1 MQNIPVIKKK
11 NQELQSKDT
20 ERSDSLKR
28 VKIARSILGL
38 NVSNVPGY
46 VSVRKAETQPMSVL
60 KTMLEDM
67 ELKVQ
72 VKLCLDKLLEKIEKK
87 ANEEEYIRR
96 KVNEV
101 LDSTIGMVERQW
113 GTNLKRDSS
122 TKENLKYIGRKGR
135 PYLSWHERAQI
146 LHLFR
151 TKSHRS

>member
-46 VSVRKAETQPMSVL
+46 VSVIMRKAETQPMSVL

-113 GTNLKRDSS
+113 GTNLKRA
-122 TKENLKYIGRKGR
+122 KEKLKYIGRKGR